1 MPEHLIQELTVVL
14 EPDQADAVGRVGR
27 DDAAAA
33 ASNDPAAAR
42 ARRAPG
48 RQGST
53 RTSGGAQVRV
63 LLAEDNV
70 VNQKVAVRML
80 EKTGCFIDVADNGAE
95 ALEMWRH
102 FNYDVIFMDCQMP
115 ELDGLEAARHIRCEE
130 LRRHLARTPIIAM
143 TANAMHQ
150 DRSDCLAAG
159 MDDYL
164 SKPVNQGDLAEVL
177 SRWVAV
183 DSVQKAV
190 GFGGEDS
197 PPR

>member
-1 MPEHLIQELTVVL
+1 
-14 EPDQADAVGRVGR
+14 
-27 DDAAAA
+27 
-33 ASNDPAAAR
+33 
-42 ARRAPG
+42 
-48 RQGST
+48 
-53 RTSGGAQVRV
+53 
-63 LLAEDNV
+63 
-70 VNQKVAVRML
+70 
-80 EKTGCFIDVADNGAE
+80 
-95 ALEMWRH
+95 
-102 FNYDVIFMDCQMP
+102 
-115 ELDGLEAARHIRCEE
+115 
-130 LRRHLARTPIIAM
+130 M